1 MGRMRKIDFL
11 LSTAAIFGL
20 ASVAH
25 AENLADALNA
35 AYAHNPTLEAA
46 RAGTRATDE
55 QYPQARA
62 RLLPQV
68 SATATI
74 GEQRID
80 EDLSSRSAADIF
92 RSKPGSYGV
101 QATQSIF
108 AGGRNIG
115 AINQANANIDAAQA
129 SLRSTEQNVLL
140 NTIAAYMDV
149 RRDAE
154 ILSIRANNAQL
165 LMRQVEEAQ
174 ARFDVGE
181 ITKTDVAQAQA
192 RLAGARAQLA
202 VARADLEASR
212 ANYAAIVGNPPGQLE
227 APAPVSTLPSS
238 LDMAV
243 EQGLAANPDY
253 LQAQS
258 LVKAARA
265 QITID
270 RASLLPQVSVTGRL
284 SRNFDDYK
292 PSGGFAPPDDQSAS
306 AIATLTIPLY
316 QGGLARS
323 RVAQSRDNLHR
334 AEAQAEAAR
343 RQVNNDVSTAWN
355 DLEAARQT
363 IVSTRE
369 QVEANQLAFEGAE
382 QERDVGLRTTIEV
395 LNAQQE
401 LLDSRVA
408 QAQAERN
415 AYVAAHGLLQAVGA
429 LDPKALGVNAPLYDP
444 DKHRKAVGWRF

>member
-1 MGRMRKIDFL
+1 MRRMRNVEFFL
-11 LSTAAIFGL
+11 AVAAIFGT
-20 ASVAH
+20 ASAAQ
-25 AENLADALNA
+25 AETLADALNA
-35 AYAHNPTLEAA
+35 AYSRNPTLEAS
-46 RAGTRATDE
+46 RASARATDE

-68 SATATI
+68 SATATY

-80 EDLSSRSAADIF
+80 NNLSGQSANDIL
-92 RSKPGSYGV
+92 RSKPGSYGL
-101 QATQSIF
+101 QATQSVF

-115 AINQANANIDAAQA
+115 AINQANANIEAAQE

-154 ILSIRANNAQL
+154 ILKIRANNVDL
-165 LMRQVEEAQ
+165 LLRQVEEAQ

-181 ITKTDVAQAQA
+181 ITRTDVAQAQA

-202 VARADLEASR
+202 VARANLEASR
-212 ANYAAIVGNPPGQLE
+212 ANYTAIVGNPPDQLE
-227 APAPVSTLPSS
+227 APPPLAAALPSS

-243 EQGLAANPDY
+243 EQALSANPDY
-253 LQAQS
+253 LQSQN

-265 QITID
+265 QMTID
-270 RASLLPQVSVTGRL
+270 RASLLPQISVTGRVA
-284 SRNFDDYK
+284 RNFDDYT
-292 PSGGFAPPDDQSAS
+292 GFAPPDSGAAS
-306 AIATLTIPLY
+306 AVATLTIPLY

-323 RVAQSRDNLHR
+323 RVAQARQNLQR
-334 AEAQAEAAR
+334 AQAQAEGAR
-343 RQVNNDVSTAWN
+343 RQVATDVTTAWN
-355 DLEAARQT
+355 DLDAARQT

-369 QVEANQLAFEGAE
+369 QVEANQLAFDGAE

-415 AYVAAHGLLQAVGA
+415 AYVTAHGLLQAVGA
-429 LDPKALGVNAPLYDP
+429 LDAKTLGVNAPLYDP

>member
-1 MGRMRKIDFL
+1 MRNIEFFL
-11 LSTAAIFGL
+11 AVAAIFGT
-20 ASVAH
+20 ASAAQ
-25 AENLADALNA
+25 AETLADALNA
-35 AYAHNPTLEAA
+35 AYLRNPTLEAA
-46 RAGTRATDE
+46 RASTRATDE

-68 SATATI
+68 SATATY

-80 EDLSSRSAADIF
+80 NNLSGQSTNDIL
-92 RSKPGSYGV
+92 RSKPGSYGL
-101 QATQSIF
+101 QATQSVF

-115 AINQANANIDAAQA
+115 AINQANANIEAAQE

-154 ILSIRANNAQL
+154 ILKIRANNVDL
-165 LMRQVEEAQ
+165 LLRQVEEAQ

-181 ITKTDVAQAQA
+181 ITRTDVAQAQA

-202 VARADLEASR
+202 VARANLEASR
-212 ANYAAIVGNPPGQLE
+212 ANYTSIVGNPPGQLE
-227 APAPVSTLPSS
+227 APPPLAALPSS

-243 EQGLAANPDY
+243 EQGLSANPDY
-253 LQAQS
+253 LQSQN

-265 QITID
+265 QMTID
-270 RASLLPQVSVTGRL
+270 RASLLPQISVTGRV
-284 SRNFDDYK
+284 SRNFDDYT
-292 PSGGFAPPDDQSAS
+292 GFAPPDNGVAS
-306 AIATLTIPLY
+306 AVATLTIPLY

-323 RVAQSRDNLHR
+323 RVAQARQNLQR
-334 AEAQAEAAR
+334 VQAQAEGAR
-343 RQVNNDVSTAWN
+343 RQVATDITTAWN
-355 DLEAARQT
+355 DLDAARQT

-369 QVEANQLAFEGAE
+369 QVEANQLAFDGAK

-408 QAQAERN
+408 QVQAERN
-415 AYVAAHGLLQAVGA
+415 AYVAANGLLQAVGA
-429 LDPKALGVNAPLYDP
+429 LDPKTLGVNAPLYDP